1 MRMQFSIP
9 TVNESVLVDVEQGS
23 SVIFVGANG
32 SGKSRLAI
40 YIETSGGESAHRIS
54 AHRALN
60 LNTDV
65 PKIKEEF
72 ALRKLRYGA
81 EWEGISVQNRESN
94 RWGSKASSMLLNDF
108 DFLIQALFA
117 EQSRTALESHNMAR
131 RGMAHNASPTKFE
144 KLEHIWSLLLPH
156 RQLII
161 SGDEIDVQIPLTTSS
176 YKASEMSDGERA
188 IFYLIGQVLVAA
200 ENSLIIIDEPELHV
214 HRSIMSSLWD
224 QLESS
229 RPDCAF
235 VFITHDLEFASSRVA
250 KKYAIK
256 EYQSTGPIWGL
267 ESIPSDTGFSE
278 ELTTLILGSRRPILF
293 VEGGMN
299 SLDKALYRSIYP
311 EWTII
316 PRGSCQDVVHAV
328 VTLRANQQLTR
339 IHCAGIVD
347 ADDHNSAEI
356 EAFSNM
362 GVHVLPVSEIENLFI
377 LPIVS
382 REIAFTE
389 HFSPEAVAERLELLL
404 DDVLLLASS
413 QGGIEE
419 SIQMYCK
426 RRIDRILKKIDLSN
440 TDSIEDIKSSYIEKT
455 QGLDI
460 DLIASE
466 RRNKLDA
473 AIQNRNIEDLL
484 SLFDNKG
491 MLAKAASRLKG
502 TGKSQF
508 ENWLVRILTNDADG
522 GVVNALRRVL
532 PTINIP

>member
-1 MRMQFSIP
+1 MQFTIP
-9 TVNESVLVDVEQGS
+9 TVNENLLVSVEQGS

-40 YIETSGGESAHRIS
+40 HIETSGGESAHRIS

-72 ALRKLRYGA
+72 ALKKLRYGDH
-81 EWEGISVQNRESN
+81 WEGITIHHRETT
-94 RWGSKASSMLLNDF
+94 RWGSKVSTMLLNDF
-108 DFLIQALFA
+108 DSLIQALFA
-117 EQSRTALESHNMAR
+117 EQGRTALKSHNMAR
-131 RGMAHNASPTKFE
+131 QGMAHTASPTKFE

-161 SGDEIDVQIPLTTSS
+161 SGDDIDVKIPSSTSS

-200 ENSLIIIDEPELHV
+200 KNSLIIIDEPELHV

-229 RPDCAF
+229 RQDCAF

-256 EYQSTGPIWGL
+256 EYQSNGPAWNL
-267 ESIPSDTGFSE
+267 ESIPDDTGFSE

-293 VEGGMN
+293 VEGGVN

-316 PRGSCQDVVHAV
+316 PRGSCQDVIHAV
-328 VTLRANQQLTR
+328 VTLRANEQLTR

-347 ADDHNSAEI
+347 ADDHDAAEI
-356 EAFSNM
+356 EAFSRM
-362 GVHVLPVSEIENLFI
+362 GIYVLPVSEIENLFI
-377 LPIVS
+377 LPVVS
-382 REIAFTE
+382 RAIASTE
-389 HFSPEAVAERLELLL
+389 HFTPEVIEERLESLLNDIL
-404 DDVLLLASS
+404 SLANG

-419 SIQMYCK
+419 SVQMYCK
-426 RRIDRILKKIDLSN
+426 RRIDRLLKRIDLSN
-440 TDSIEDIKSSYIEKT
+440 TTSIEDIKNAYIEKT

-460 DLIASE
+460 DSIANE
-466 RRNKLDA
+466 RRSKLSS
-473 AIQNRNIEDLL
+473 AIDSRNLEDLL
-484 SLFDNKG
+484 SVFDNKG
-491 MLAKAASRLKG
+491 MLAKSASRLKG
-502 TGKSQF
+502 TGKAQF
-508 ENWLVRILTNDADG
+508 ESWLVRILTNDPNG
-522 GVVNALRRVL
+522 GVVNALRTVL
-532 PTINIP
+532 PTINIS